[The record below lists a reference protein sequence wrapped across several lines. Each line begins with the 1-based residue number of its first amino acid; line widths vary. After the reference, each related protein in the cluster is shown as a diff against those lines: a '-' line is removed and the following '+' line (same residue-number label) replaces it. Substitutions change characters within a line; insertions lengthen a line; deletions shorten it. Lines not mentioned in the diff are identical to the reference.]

1 LLDAIKVRH
10 CVSECSSHISV
21 AISVELLE
29 LFVCKNFYITAC
41 SSFFVDKN
49 LKSSLILVYFHLD
62 FGIIPCKSAHLSWR
76 KTFSILGYLNGGIFQ
91 IWVLWSFNCY
101 FFRLRLFLKQK
112 LFCWLHLSKSFQIV
126 ERWCWIVQF
135 KIQLKYFNKNLS
147 ISRLNNFK
155 LSNLLNNLSLILFCL
170 FLNSKL
176 GQLLISSLKNFCNF
190 AKKLSPWFK
199 GIVLIFLCNLSSISK
214 VRRI

>member
-1 LLDAIKVRH
+1 MFQSYQCSHLGRTAWVVCLQKLLHNCLQLVFCWQK
-10 CVSECSSHISV
+10 
-21 AISVELLE
+21 LE
-29 LFVCKNFYITAC
+29 EFLNIYRNT
-41 SSFFVDKN
+41 
-49 LKSSLILVYFHLD
+49 LILVYFHLD